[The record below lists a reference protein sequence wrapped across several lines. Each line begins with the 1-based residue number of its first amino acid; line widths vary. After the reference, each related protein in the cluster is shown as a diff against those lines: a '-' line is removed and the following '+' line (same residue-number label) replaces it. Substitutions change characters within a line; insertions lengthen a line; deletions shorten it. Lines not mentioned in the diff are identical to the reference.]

1 MTRALIT
8 GIGGSIG
15 IHVFCH
21 VMHNTDWDVVGIDS
35 FQHRGW
41 TDRINEVLGDHPNWK
56 SRLKVIRH
64 DLCAP
69 ISPVMQSQ
77 IGHVSYVIN
86 LASLSDVFA
95 SIEDPVP
102 FIRNNVDIMLNM
114 LEWARVMRPEVFLQV
129 STDEVYG
136 PTDGKSFHPEW
147 DPIVPS
153 NPYSASKAA
162 QEAIAIS
169 YWRSYRVPLVIV
181 NLMNNFGEMQS
192 PSKFPAIVQRKL
204 AAGETITVHGSPEE
218 QGSRHY
224 IHSRNTADAFLHI
237 LKISE
242 PPHLH
247 VNGVADKPDRYNIV
261 GHSQIANDDLA
272 KMIGEFMNKPA
283 KIVYESFGKSRPGH
297 DRHYGLDGFKLAC
310 TGWRPPVSFEQS
322 MRETVRWQ
330 QEHSEWLSPSL
341 KS

>member
-1 MTRALIT
+1 MRCLIT

-15 IHVFCH
+15 VHVMCH
-21 VMHNTDWDVVGIDS
+21 VMHNTDWDVVGLDS
-35 FQHRGW
+35 FRHRGW
-41 TDRINEVLGDHPNWK
+41 TDRIEEALLAHDDWRPRLTVL
-56 SRLKVIRH
+56 RH

-69 ISPVMQSQ
+69 ISPVLQNK
-77 IGHVSYVIN
+77 IGHIDYVIN

-95 SIEDPVP
+95 SIQDPVP
-102 FIRNNVDIMLNM
+102 FVRNNVDIILNM
-114 LEWARVMRPEVFLQV
+114 LEWARIMKPRVFLQV

-136 PTDGKSFHPEW
+136 PTDGQHMHKEW

-153 NPYSASKAA
+153 NPYSGSKAA

-169 YWRSYRVPLVIV
+169 YWRSYNVPLVLV

-192 PSKFPAIVQRKL
+192 SKKFPAIVQHKL
-204 AAGETITVHGSPEE
+204 MKGETITVHGSKDE

-224 IHSRNTADAFLHI
+224 IHSRNTADAFLHVI
-237 LKISE
+237 EKLSQ

-247 VNGVADKPDRYNIV
+247 VNGVMDKPDRYNIV
-261 GHSQIANDDLA
+261 GHAQIANDDLA
-272 KMIGEFMNKPA
+272 TMIGDFMGKPV
-283 KIVYESFGKSRPGH
+283 KINYESFGKSRPGH
-297 DRHYGLDGFKLAC
+297 DRHYGLDGAKLWA
-310 TGWRPPVSFEQS
+310 TGWRAPVSFEVS

-330 QEHSEWLSPSL
+330 QEHPEWLEP